1 MAELSKLID
10 QYRSTQVLEE
20 VTEAFET
27 IASIQLRQIKDRV
40 IASREFFHE
49 LWGMYSQLRIAK
61 NDQFKTIT
69 QNAPIDRE
77 VLILISSDSSLTGG
91 IDQRLVEQVVNDTKP
106 GQVDFV
112 VVGQHGAQLLRAYG
126 LNPVQVYPLPDI
138 TKKIDVVPIIK
149 YISRYRRSTVY
160 YQSFVSLTTQRIGH
174 FELLFAVQRLSEL
187 EQKRPKQELIFSS
200 DYIFEPS
207 FEQTVTYMESM
218 MLSTALT
225 EVILESRLAQLASRF
240 SAMNH
245 ARLEADTQVKTLSQV
260 ISRTKRLK
268 QDETARLYH
277 VRGVHQ

>member
-1 MAELSKLID
+1 MAELTKLID
-10 QYRSTQVLEE
+10 QYHSTQVLEE

-49 LWGMYSQLRIAK
+49 LWGMYSQLRVAK

-77 VLILISSDSSLTGG
+77 VLVLISSDSSLTGG
-91 IDQRLVEQVVNDTKP
+91 IDQRLVEQVLNDTKP
-106 GQVDFV
+106 GQADFV
-112 VVGQHGAQLLRAYG
+112 VIGRHGAQLLKAYG
-126 LNPVQVYPLPDI
+126 KTPAQVYPLPDI

-187 EQKRPKQELIFSS
+187 EQKRSKQELIYSS

-245 ARLEADTQVKTLSQV
+245 ARLEADNQVKTLSQI

-277 VRGVHQ
+277 IRGVHE

>member
-1 MAELSKLID
+1 MAELTKLID
-10 QYRSTQVLEE
+10 QYHSTQVLEE

-49 LWGMYSQLRIAK
+49 LWGMYSQLRVAK

-77 VLILISSDSSLTGG
+77 VLVLISSDSSLTGG
-91 IDQRLVEQVVNDTKP
+91 IDQRLVEQVLNDTKP
-106 GQVDFV
+106 GQADFV
-112 VVGQHGAQLLRAYG
+112 VIGRHGAQLLKAYG
-126 LNPVQVYPLPDI
+126 KTPVQVYPLPDI

-187 EQKRPKQELIFSS
+187 EQKRSKQELIYSS

-245 ARLEADTQVKTLSQV
+245 ARLEADNQVKTLSQI

-277 VRGVHQ
+277 IRGVHK